1 LVVDVLDEFLGAGL
15 LVGGSGGF
23 FGSGGVYGGFIVE
36 AVEITTSV
44 LELLDPFLGLLAMV
58 NMLFSDEGLKV
69 GWSWTDLGDHHVAV
83 EGTLSKGLGGLVD
96 MRTDHGY
103 YGSAKSHVGDE
114 VAVHDI
120 DVQPICAMA
129 DGV

>member
-1 LVVDVLDEFLGAGL
+1 LGVAVEDVVEDVDGGAGLEGNAGSEALVVDVLDEFLGAGL

-23 FGSGGVYGGFIVE
+23 FGSGGVDGGFIVE

-69 GWSWTDLGDHHVAV
+69 G
-83 EGTLSKGLGGLVD
+83 
-96 MRTDHGY
+96 
-103 YGSAKSHVGDE
+103 
-114 VAVHDI
+114 
-120 DVQPICAMA
+120 
-129 DGV
+129 